1 MHFLEVKMRF
11 PEIDFTPVSHPY
23 PETTMFGAIAATA
36 KRVPQAPALNFMGK
50 YTTYEKFIEK
60 IELAAGAFLKAGI
73 GKDDVV
79 TICMPNTPQAV
90 ICLYALNR
98 IGAVANMVHPLSS
111 GKNITFYLDY
121 SESKMILTLDQF
133 YTKVE
138 KAVGEAKNDVK
149 IIVAR
154 IQEELPLV
162 KAVAYKYLKNRQ
174 NLRYP
179 SKDGL
184 VWSDFVKTGKGV
196 KLPDIEFSKDKAA
209 IILYSGGTSGTPK
222 GIYLSDW
229 NFNCLGMQVAEIS
242 GCNLDYGCKFLSV
255 MPIFHGFGL
264 GIGIHT
270 VLENGAMCILI
281 PQFTKE
287 SYAKDVLK
295 HKPNFIAGVPTLYEA
310 LLKVDIFDGADLS
323 FLIGVFSGGDSLSPE
338 LKKRADK
345 FLRDHN
351 ANLQIRE
358 GYGLTECVTASCVT
372 PHDKAKV
379 GSIGLPLRDMVYRIV
394 EPGTFNYLP
403 AGEMGEII
411 ISGPTLMLGYKDA
424 EEENAKTM
432 RFDENGTRWLFTGDA
447 GYMDEDGFVYFK
459 QRMKRMIVT
468 SGYNVY
474 PSHVENIIDKHPDVD
489 YCCVIGVK
497 DPYKM
502 QRVRA
507 YIVLNNGVEQSDA
520 VKHSILEHCK
530 EYLDVFERPKEI
542 IFRDELPKTLVGKVA
557 YNVLEQEAE
566 KEEVT
571 V

>member
-1 MHFLEVKMRF
+1 MKFTK
-11 PEIDFTPVSHPY
+11 IDFTPVSHPY

-50 YTTYEKFIEK
+50 YTTYKTFVEK
-60 IELAAGAFLKAGI
+60 IEMTAGAFLKAGI
-73 GKDDVV
+73 KKDDVV
-79 TICMPNTPQAV
+79 TICMPNTPQGV

-98 IGAVANMVHPLSS
+98 IGAIANMVHPLSS

-121 SESKMILTLDQF
+121 SDSKMILTLDQF

-138 KAVGEAKNDVK
+138 KAVKEAKNDVK

-162 KAVAYKYLKNRQ
+162 KAVAYKYLKNRD
-174 NLRYP
+174 NLKYP
-179 SKDGL
+179 GKDGL
-184 VWSDFVKTGKGV
+184 VWSEFVKTGKGV
-196 KLPDIEFSKDKAA
+196 ALPPVEFDKNKAA
-209 IILYSGGTSGTPK
+209 VILYSGGTSGTPK

-229 NFNCLGMQVAEIS
+229 NFNCLGMQVGEIS
-242 GCNLDYGCKFLSV
+242 GCNIDYGCKFLSV

-310 LLKVDIFDGADLS
+310 LLKVDIFNGADLS
-323 FLIGVFSGGDSLSPE
+323 FLIGVFSGGDALSPE
-338 LKKRADK
+338 LKKRADQFFK
-345 FLRDHN
+345 DHN

-372 PHDKAKV
+372 PNDKAKV
-379 GSIGLPLRDMVYRIV
+379 GSIGLPLRDMQYRIV
-394 EPGTFNYLP
+394 EPGTFNFLP

-432 RFDENGTRWLFTGDA
+432 RTDENGTRWLFTGDA
-447 GYMDEDGFVYFK
+447 GYMDEEGYVYFK

-474 PSHVENIIDKHPDVD
+474 PSHIENMIDKHPDVD

-507 YIVLNNGVEQSDA
+507 YVVLNKGVEESDA
-520 VKHSILEHCK
+520 TKQSILAHCK

-557 YNVLEQEAE
+557 YRYLEEEAE
-566 KEEVT
+566 KEEAEKEAVKA
-571 V
+571 

>member
-1 MHFLEVKMRF
+1 MKLPKIEM
-11 PEIDFTPVSHPY
+11 TPKCLPY
-23 PETTMFGAIAATA
+23 PETTMFGVIKASAE
-36 KRVPQAPALNFMGK
+36 RVPEAPAINFMGK
-50 YTTYEKFIEK
+50 IITYKRFVERIE
-60 IELAAGAFLKAGI
+60 ETASAFYKHGI
-73 GKDDVV
+73 KKDDVV
-79 TICMPNTPQAV
+79 TICMPNTPHAV

-111 GKNITFYLDY
+111 QKNITFYLDY

-138 KAVGEAKNDVK
+138 KAVSETKNK
-149 IIVAR
+149 PEILTAR

-162 KAVAYKYLKNRQ
+162 KAVAYKYLKNRE
-174 NLRYP
+174 NLKYP
-179 SKDGL
+179 AKGGL
-184 VWSDFVKTGKGV
+184 VWSEFVKTGKGV
-196 KLPDIEFSKDKAA
+196 KLPEVVFDKNKTAV
-209 IILYSGGTSGTPK
+209 ILYSGGTSGTPK
-222 GIYLSDW
+222 GILLSDY
-229 NFNCLGMQVAEIS
+229 NFNCLGVQIAEIC
-242 GCNLDYGCKFLSV
+242 GCRLDWGCKFLSV
-255 MPIFHGFGL
+255 MPVFHGFGL

-270 VLENGAMCILI
+270 VLQNGAMSILI

-287 SYAKDVLK
+287 SYAKAVLK
-295 HKPNFIAGVPTLYEA
+295 NKPNFIAGVPTLYEA
-310 LLKVDIFDGADLS
+310 LLKVDIFEGKDLS

-345 FLRDHN
+345 FLKDHN
-351 ANLQIRE
+351 ANIQIRE

-372 PHDKAKV
+372 PVDKSKV
-379 GSIGLPLRDMVYRIV
+379 GSIGVPLRDTIYKVV
-394 EPGTFNYLP
+394 EPGTFNELK
-403 AGEMGEII
+403 AGEIGEII
-411 ISGPTLMLGYKDA
+411 ITGPTLMIEYKDA

-432 RFDENGTRWLFTGDA
+432 RFDENGTRWLFTGDS
-447 GYMDEDGFVYFK
+447 GYIDEEGFVYFK

-474 PSHVENIIDKHPDVD
+474 PSQIENVLDKHPDVD

-507 YIVLNNGVEQSDA
+507 YIVLRDGVEASEDE
-520 VKHSILEHCK
+520 KNKILEYAK

-542 IFRDELPKTLVGKVA
+542 IFKDELPKTLVGKVA
-557 YNVLEQEAE
+557 YHTLEEEAE
-566 KEEVT
+566 KELEAVT

>member
-1 MHFLEVKMRF
+1 MNF
-11 PEIDFTPVSHPY
+11 PKIDMTPVSHPY
-23 PETTMFGAIAATA
+23 PETTMFGAVAASA
-36 KRVPQAPALNFMGK
+36 ARLPDAPALNFMGK
-50 YTTYEKFIEK
+50 YTTYKTFVEK

-73 GKDDVV
+73 RKGDAV
-79 TICMPNTPQAV
+79 TICMPNTPQGV

-98 IGAVANMVHPLSS
+98 IGAIANMVHPLSS

-133 YTKVE
+133 YEKVE
-138 KAVGEAKNDVK
+138 KAAKEAKNDVK

-154 IQEELPLV
+154 IQEELPFI

-174 NLRYP
+174 NLKFP
-179 SKDGL
+179 GEGGL
-184 VWSDFVKTGKGV
+184 VWSDFIKTGKGV
-196 KLPDIEFSKDKAA
+196 ELPAVEFDKNKPAV
-209 IILYSGGTSGTPK
+209 ILYSGGTSGTPK

-323 FLIGVFSGGDSLSPE
+323 FLIGVFSGGDALSPE

-345 FLRDHN
+345 FFKDHN

-372 PHDKAKV
+372 PNDKAKV

-394 EPGTFNYLP
+394 EPGTFNFLP

-432 RFDENGTRWLFTGDA
+432 RIDENGTRWLFTGDA
-447 GYMDEDGFVYFK
+447 GFMDEEGFVYFR

-474 PSHVENIIDKHPDVD
+474 PSHIENMIDKHPDVD

-507 YIVLNNGVEQSDA
+507 YVVLNSGVEKSDA
-520 VKHSILEHCK
+520 TKQSILEHCK

-557 YNVLEQEAE
+557 YHSLEEEAE
-566 KEEVT
+566 KEEAEKEAVT